1 VVTRKRLAPFAL
13 CVTVSLLFAAL
24 YRQDPQALRL
34 LELRALDARQQIRGP
49 LPVGPEVAIVAIDER
64 SLTELG
70 RWPWPRSRTAELI
83 REISRRGAAA
93 IALDIVFAEPQPQED
108 AKLAEAIQ
116 QSGRVV
122 LGYFID
128 FSGTGDSEPT
138 TGVSTYNL
146 IRPGLGKSPGEYWLE
161 SAPRV
166 VGNVPEIAMAAR
178 RAGYFNM
185 LPDEDGIFRRV
196 PVAVRYAPRETMA
209 QILTPLSMEALRRA
223 ERGALLGITLGDLGV
238 ENVTLGKD
246 AIPVDERGHLWVN
259 YAGPART
266 FPHFSAVDVLSG
278 KIDYTAIQGRI
289 ILVGTTATGAYDI
302 RSTPFD
308 PVSPGVEI
316 HANVIEDVL
325 RGRFVIKPPWLHRL
339 DLWLILLFGLLFG
352 AVLAFLK
359 GIGGVAFTVAA
370 LGSYL
375 GASQLLFVRH
385 GIPLG
390 VVYQT
395 LSMLASFTAVGLFHY
410 MTEAREKRRIRSAFE
425 LYLEPTVARLVSE
438 DPSRLRLH
446 GEKTELTVLFADLRD
461 FTSRSESVE
470 PEQLV
475 EFMNEYFGVMTEE
488 IFRHGGLVDKYIGDA
503 IMALWGAPV
512 STANH
517 ALKACEA
524 ALDMAGRLDS
534 LQSTW
539 QRIVSSD
546 GATDAL
552 PRLGMGVGI
561 NTGLMIVGNIGSRR
575 RFNYTVLG
583 DAVNFASRLEACNK
597 LYGTRVLIGEN
608 TRAAVGNAFV
618 MREIDSIRVKGK
630 RLPVRISEVL
640 ARRSDGHALV
650 TFAQRFEEGLRAY
663 QNREWT
669 RALELFDRFAVEYPT
684 DTTARIYLERCQS
697 LLEHPPDEGW
707 DGVYTFTS
715 KYGDVEP

>member
-1 VVTRKRLAPFAL
+1 MIRKRLAPFGL
-13 CVTVSLLFAAL
+13 CVVVSLLFAAL
-24 YRQDPQALRL
+24 QRQDPWALRL
-34 LELRALDARQQIRGP
+34 LELRALDARQQFRGP
-49 LPVGPEVAIVAIDER
+49 LPVGPEVAIVAIDEK

-83 REISRRGAAA
+83 SELSRRGAAS
-93 IALDIVFAEPQPQED
+93 IALDIVFAEPQPGED
-108 AKLAEAIQ
+108 DQLAAAIRE
-116 QSGRVV
+116 SGRVV

-128 FSGTGDSEPT
+128 FSATGASEAV
-138 TGVSTYNL
+138 TGLSTYNL

-161 SAPRV
+161 NAPRV
-166 VGNVPEIAMAAR
+166 VGNIPEIATAAK

-196 PVAVRYAPRETMA
+196 PLGVRYAPRESTA
-209 QILTPLSMEALRRA
+209 QILSPLSMEALRRA
-223 ERGALLGITLGDLGV
+223 ERGAMLGITLGDFGV
-238 ENVTLGKD
+238 QHITLGD
-246 AIPVDERGHLWVN
+246 VEIPVDEQGILWVN

-266 FPHFSAVDVLSG
+266 FPHYSAADVLAG
-278 KIDYTAIQGRI
+278 KIDYTLIQGRV

-325 RGRFVIKPPWLHRL
+325 RGRFVIKPHWLRQF
-339 DLWLILLFGLLFG
+339 DLWMIILLGFVFG
-352 AVLAFLK
+352 AALAFLK
-359 GIGGVAFTVAA
+359 GLSGVFFTVAA
-370 LGSYL
+370 IGIYL
-375 GASQLLFVRH
+375 GAGQFVFVRH

-390 VVYQT
+390 VVYHT
-395 LSMLASFTAVGLFHY
+395 LSMLSSFTAVGLFHF
-410 MTEAREKRRIRSAFE
+410 MTEAREKRRIRSAFD
-425 LYLEPTVARLVSE
+425 LYLEPSVARLVSE

-446 GEKTELTVLFADLRD
+446 GEKAELTVLFADLRD
-461 FTSRSESVE
+461 FTSRSESLE
-470 PEQLV
+470 PERLV

-488 IFRHGGLVDKYIGDA
+488 IFQHGGLLDKYIGDA

-524 ALDMAGRLDS
+524 ALDMAGRLDG

-539 QRIVSSD
+539 QRIASSD
-546 GATDAL
+546 GAAPSL

-561 NTGLMIVGNIGSRR
+561 NTGPMVVGNIGSTR

-597 LYGTRVLIGEN
+597 LYGTRILVGEN
-608 TRAAVGNAFV
+608 TRIAVGNAFV
-618 MREIDSIRVKGK
+618 LREIDSVRVKGK
-630 RLPVRISEVL
+630 RLPVRIWELL
-640 ARRSDGHALV
+640 ARRSEAGALV
-650 TFAQRFEEGLRAY
+650 TFASRFEEALRVY
-663 QNREWT
+663 HGREWP
-669 RALELFDRFAVEYPT
+669 RALDLFERFCIEYPT

-697 LLEHPPDEGW
+697 LIEHPPGDAW
-707 DGVYTFTS
+707 DGVYTFAT
-715 KYGDVEP
+715 KHGDAES